1 MVKKMESK
9 NIIIICAWVFL
20 IMLWILSFF
29 GEWDLFWPLIL
40 SFIVLVISL
49 SLSFTT
55 EDKSSDKILSEE
67 IKDLK
72 SKVEST
78 ARDIEDIKRVI
89 EE

>member
-1 MVKKMESK
+1 MTLESK

-20 IMLWILSFF
+20 IVLWILSYL
-29 GEWDLFWPLIL
+29 GEWDLFWPLML
-40 SFIVLVISL
+40 SFIVLIITIAVSY
-49 SLSFTT
+49 TP
-55 EDKSSDKILSEE
+55 EVSSSEAKLSEE

-78 ARDIEDIKRVI
+78 AKDIEEIKKII